1 MMVSLGVLLG
11 YAIQFFVA
19 IQIMFVP
26 ILDYSNFVS
35 KYPITSELAFRSL
48 MVLLTFF
55 VAMVVPDLTL
65 LLSLVGSVCSTVIA
79 FVLPS
84 ICELIL
90 THNYE
95 NGIPFWCLVKNSVI
109 LLIALLGFSFGGILS
124 LKEIAEK
131 FM

>member
-1 MMVSLGVLLG
+1 MVSLGVLLG

-26 ILDYSNFVS
+26 ILDSSSFVA

-48 MVLLTFF
+48 IVLLTFF

-84 ICELIL
+84 MCELII
-90 THNYE
+90 THSYE
-95 NGIPFWCLVKNSVI
+95 DGIPFWCLVKNSVI
-109 LLIALLGFSFGGILS
+109 LLIALLGFSFGGVLS